1 MKISTAL
8 RDVKLQNPLEIF
20 MRLLEKK
27 KQKTS
32 KQEVKSSQPEF
43 RLLRLQAKD
52 LILKIGCLSGSF
64 TFTYLDLR
72 NVSRKKPF

>member
-8 RDVKLQNPLEIF
+8 RDVKFQNPLEIF

-27 KQKTS
+27 KIS
-32 KQEVKSSQPEF
+32 KQEVKSPQPEF

-72 NVSRKKPF
+72 NVSRKKTF